1 MQNNCSII
9 KLYYRVL
16 IIYDA
21 SQVKSGAIYDAP
33 QVRSGAIYDALQ
45 VRGGAICD
53 AANSRTA
60 AIFHVS
66 IFISNLEN
74 QFH

>member
-1 MQNNCSII
+1 MQHFSDRKKASIM
-9 KLYYRVL
+9 
-16 IIYDA
+16 
-21 SQVKSGAIYDAP
+21 SSF
-33 QVRSGAIYDALQ
+33 SAIYDALQ
-45 VRGGAICD
+45 VRSDAIYD